1 MLLNLCSTLLQT
13 SVLGQCQRTVYEKPS
28 LGDPGAVGG
37 IRATCIRWTA
47 FLFSTFHELRF
58 RLALTHKGETTHS
71 LLSPAR
77 ASASWEVVVLAVHW
91 TTDALVPSCHPAA
104 SSGQMLAW
112 SVSILSL

>member
-77 ASASWEVVVLAVHW
+77 ASASWGVVCLQFIGRLMHW
-91 TTDALVPSCHPAA
+91 CFLTTQQRRQAKC
-104 SSGQMLAW
+104 
-112 SVSILSL
+112 

>member
-37 IRATCIRWTA
+37 IRATCKRWTA

-58 RLALTHKGETTHS
+58 RLALTHKGGDNSQFAFAGPGISIVGGGSACSS
-71 LLSPAR
+71 L
-77 ASASWEVVVLAVHW
+77 
-91 TTDALVPSCHPAA
+91 DD
-104 SSGQMLAW
+104 
-112 SVSILSL
+112 

>member
-13 SVLGQCQRTVYEKPS
+13 SVLGLCQRTVYEKPS

-58 RLALTHKGETTHS
+58 SLVLTRKGGTTHS
-71 LLSPAR
+71 LLSPPR

-91 TTDALVPSCHPAA
+91 TTGAFDAFLPPA
-104 SSGQMLAW
+104 
-112 SVSILSL
+112 SVV